1 MRSAGIWMLVLGV
14 GAFVLPYFGLQFKIL
29 SIFGDAL
36 PMVAGGNAEWP
47 LPFRPLTRPIPRLSV
62 VRMRE
67 RRHPGAPR
75 PRIAQPAEEAET
87 TLTFG
92 SSAAGS

>member
-36 PMVAGGNAEWP
+36 PMVAGGIAVIGAVVLALSFRAGQHAE
-47 LPFRPLTRPIPRLSV
+47 SK
-62 VRMRE
+62 
-67 RRHPGAPR
+67 
-75 PRIAQPAEEAET
+75 
-87 TLTFG
+87 
-92 SSAAGS
+92 